1 MSAGSDPVVI
11 VSAAR
16 TAIGERP
23 DPSAPD
29 PSPGQLR
36 REPGLRDGEGGGG
49 PAGRALRGPV
59 SRASPVAPPLTL
71 RLAAC
76 RRATALP
83 GSPIGCL
90 WDALSFLIRD
100 WSALPSTI
108 GHAVVVGP
116 GARGLSRGSGQA
128 LALSPRSPSLVPT
141 RR

>member
-36 REPGLRDGEGGGG
+36 QEPGSRDGEGGGG
-49 PAGRALRGPV
+49 PAGRGLRGPV
-59 SRASPVAPPLTL
+59 PRASPVAPPLAL
-71 RLAAC
+71 RLAPC

-90 WDALSFLIRD
+90 WDALSLLIRD
-100 WSALPSTI
+100 WPALPSTI
-108 GHAVVVGP
+108 GHAVVVG
-116 GARGLSRGSGQA
+116 AGSQGSEQGF
-128 LALSPRSPSLVPT
+128 
-141 RR
+141 